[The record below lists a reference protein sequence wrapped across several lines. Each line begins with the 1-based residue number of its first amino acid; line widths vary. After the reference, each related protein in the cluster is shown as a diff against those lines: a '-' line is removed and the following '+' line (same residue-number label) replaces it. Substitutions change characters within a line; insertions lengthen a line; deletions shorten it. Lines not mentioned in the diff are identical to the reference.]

1 LFEIKKKFYFKKFK
15 DAYDLFIINLAM
27 LMMGCVYY
35 RDALGAEKNT
45 VPVYIDTLVKASGQ
59 VGTLIGQLLFGYL
72 ADQLGRKRMYG
83 VELMIIVVC
92 TVASALS
99 ASLNTGLSV
108 FAVLAIWRIFLGLGI
123 GGDYPLSA
131 IITSEF
137 ATTKRRGAMM
147 AAVFAMQGF
156 GILAAAAVAVIV
168 LACFKDAVIA
178 DQNNLDYVWRI
189 CIGLGAV
196 PGCLAIYF
204 RLTIPETPRYTLD
217 VDNNVDRATND
228 VDIVT
233 DGTHH
238 AKVTA
243 AVKEGQ
249 GKASMR
255 EFCRHF
261 GKWKNLKVLLGT
273 SLTWFA
279 LDVAFYGINLN
290 TGIILEAIGF
300 AGNLNG
306 DSKHVWESLFK
317 NAVGN
322 IIIALM
328 GTVPGYW

>member
-1 LFEIKKKFYFKKFK
+1 
-15 DAYDLFIINLAM
+15 
-27 LMMGCVYY
+27 MMGCVYY
-35 RDALGAEKNT
+35 RDAVGPAKNT

-108 FAVLAIWRIFLGLGI
+108 FAVLGIWRVFLGLGI

-156 GILAAAAVAVIV
+156 GILLAAVVAVIV
-168 LACFKDAVIA
+168 LACFKEAVIA
-178 DQNNLDYVWRI
+178 DQNNLDFVWRI
-189 CIGLGAV
+189 CIGVGAL
-196 PGCLAIYF
+196 PGLLALYF
-204 RLTIPETPRYTLD
+204 RMTIPETPRYTIE
-217 VDNNVDRATND
+217 VDNDVRRAAND
-228 VDIVT
+228 VNIVT
-233 DGTHH
+233 DGKKHSRDKNGQ
-238 AKVTA
+238 AM
-243 AVKEGQ
+243 VKEGQ
-249 GKASMR
+249 GKASLR
-255 EFCRHF
+255 EFCIHF
-261 GKWKNLKVLLGT
+261 KKWKNLKVLLGT

-290 TGIILEAIGF
+290 TGLILEAIGF
-300 AGNLNG
+300 SGDFNG
-306 DSKHVWESLFK
+306 DAKHVWESLFK